1 MCSGSVTNRFLIK
14 LPLFDDVDGASSKD
28 EVDDPRRVAF
38 SPELASE
45 EPAEDGEDEEEAEGM

>member
-1 MCSGSVTNRFLIK
+1 VTNRFLIK